1 MYQATAKRPKLDG
14 QQRQRELRLPLPAGD
29 QCRRCG
35 GETEIMH
42 GSGKVRCHH
51 CDEVVPYSCGSKAR
65 IDATAAETSCSAD
78 GSRIDDTAAVWRS
91 WRKYCHRQLCHR
103 SWRIAA
109 IWCVPD
115 DSGRGADDAGAKQE
129 YQPGG
134 CTMTPARWTK
144 VMAIQRDIWFSCLRA
159 RNGYL
164 SRDLL

>member
-1 MYQATAKRPKLDG
+1 MILLPSGGPGVSTAIGSCAID
-14 QQRQRELRLPLPAGD
+14 
-29 QCRRCG
+29 
-35 GETEIMH
+35 H
-42 GSGKVRCHH
+42 GV
-51 CDEVVPYSCGSKAR
+51 
-65 IDATAAETSCSAD
+65 
-78 GSRIDDTAAVWRS
+78 
-91 WRKYCHRQLCHR
+91 
-103 SWRIAA
+103 IAA